1 MRKALSSYA
10 LTLYFCGWW
19 RQVARWLEKLQQFE
33 FEIIHH
39 KGLHHT
45 NADAPSRLPCTQ
57 CGLAKEQG
65 EEEDVLPVAAL
76 QISGLNME
84 EIRKMQAQNEWKL
97 LIAKTLPDLGPAG
110 IA

>member
-1 MRKALSSYA
+1 MP
-10 LTLYFCGWW
+10 TLYP
-19 RQVARWLEKLQQFE
+19 
-33 FEIIHH
+33 
-39 KGLHHT
+39 
-45 NADAPSRLPCTQ
+45 NQ

-97 LIAKTLPDLGPAG
+97 LIEARKSNIQPSLKEQEGKSIEFRRLCQ
-110 IA
+110 I